1 MWIGGSGW
9 MVLMT
14 SVIYGGSDVTGGDGW
29 PVQTLPTKVHLWD
42 VLAWVICLF

>member
-9 MVLMT
+9 LVLMT
-14 SVIYGGSDVTGGDGW
+14 SVIYGGSGVTGGDGW
-29 PVQTLPTKVHLWD
+29 PIQTLPTKVHLWD